1 MVGARLSGQAG
12 TDGSVGP
19 LVDRFSW
26 SVDEGDGASAVLTPH
41 LLQTL
46 YEASLGADERRT
58 GGIVYTPERVA
69 GKILDAA
76 FAALDSPQGPLTV
89 ADPAAGSGA
98 FLVPLARRRPDARI
112 VGIDPAEDALAIAE
126 RRLAL
131 LRRAAPQTAVPEL
144 VGTAQ
149 AALACRGPF
158 DMVIGNP
165 PYVRHEARQAPD
177 GNAIRTLAERL
188 GLARGD
194 ERVASLLSGRAD
206 LYATFFLLALAAV
219 RPGGVVAFVTG
230 DSWLDAR
237 FGAALQSLFVELC
250 DEVRV
255 LPEGTRSFV
264 QAGVNTVV
272 TVARRRRSPGPSRV
286 RMGDAPVLLSPTPG
300 HWGARFLRASSV
312 ASRLAAHEGMAPL
325 GELAALTYGTKP
337 GIRDFFVVPPG
348 TEGAPDDHFLLPV
361 LVSAREVEEYVLAPQ
376 RLGHRLFACP
386 RSLSELDAEGFRR
399 TAAYVRGG
407 AARKTHARARHT
419 VGGVEWPNARSV
431 QGNRP
436 EWHCLTPRPG
446 GSFVVPCL
454 LGTRVFF
461 AGNPSGV
468 IATNSFYQ
476 VALGPGIDE
485 ATGLG
490 VLNSSVSCLMM
501 ETWGRPKGFG
511 GLNLYGPELRA
522 LPVPDPRRMDPA
534 ARGAIADAMA
544 FMSRRRVLPLEAE
557 LGHGERSRMPAD
569 RRALDEAV
577 FGALGILDSERE
589 VLYSELLAIHRR
601 RLRKGRSIG

>member
-1 MVGARLSGQAG
+1 
-12 TDGSVGP
+12 
-19 LVDRFSW
+19 
-26 SVDEGDGASAVLTPH
+26 
-41 LLQTL
+41 
-46 YEASLGADERRT
+46 
-58 GGIVYTPERVA
+58 
-69 GKILDAA
+69 
-76 FAALDSPQGPLTV
+76 
-89 ADPAAGSGA
+89 
-98 FLVPLARRRPDARI
+98 
-112 VGIDPAEDALAIAE
+112 
-126 RRLAL
+126 
-131 LRRAAPQTAVPEL
+131 
-144 VGTAQ
+144 
-149 AALACRGPF
+149 
-158 DMVIGNP
+158 
-165 PYVRHEARQAPD
+165 
-177 GNAIRTLAERL
+177 
-188 GLARGD
+188 
-194 ERVASLLSGRAD
+194 
-206 LYATFFLLALAAV
+206 
-219 RPGGVVAFVTG
+219 
-230 DSWLDAR
+230 
-237 FGAALQSLFVELC
+237 
-250 DEVRV
+250 
-255 LPEGTRSFV
+255 
-264 QAGVNTVV
+264 
-272 TVARRRRSPGPSRV
+272 
-286 RMGDAPVLLSPTPG
+286 MGDAPVLLSPTPG

-490 VLNSSVSCLMM
+490 VRIISVVVLVERRVHREVAARVLERVLNSSVSCLMM

-589 VLYSELLAIHRR
+589 VLYIELLAIHRR
-601 RLRKGRSIG
+601 RLKKGRSIG